1 MSTSE
6 YDESALYS
14 VDDQVLNE
22 DELMQANLEALER
35 LRLIYDHDD
44 PSDVSADIENIKRL
58 TMLENSEWEKR
69 HRNGQV

>member
-35 LRLIYDHDD
+35 LRL
-44 PSDVSADIENIKRL
+44 
-58 TMLENSEWEKR
+58 
-69 HRNGQV
+69 